1 MGWRV
6 GCRELRT
13 TIRKPMTIIK
23 QEFMVL
29 IEILKS
35 GKVWNELNVEPTA
48 FEIRCDDRK
57 DLRQF
62 QYFRRLELPH
72 HKKTQILRGGV
83 IA

>member
-1 MGWRV
+1 
-6 GCRELRT
+6 
-13 TIRKPMTIIK
+13 MTIIK

-72 HKKTQILRGGV
+72 HKKAQI
-83 IA
+83 